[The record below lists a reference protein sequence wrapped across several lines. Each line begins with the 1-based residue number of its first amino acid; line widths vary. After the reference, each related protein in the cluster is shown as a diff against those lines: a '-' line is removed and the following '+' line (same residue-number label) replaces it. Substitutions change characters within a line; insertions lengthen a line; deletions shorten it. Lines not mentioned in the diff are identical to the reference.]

1 MGRLA
6 EGFRA
11 GPGARGIYLTNPR
24 CPCSRPDADIASR
37 CAGDLPQRDEGARC
51 QREPHD
57 AQRYS
62 AWRGPAADALRRVL
76 ALTRWAAVQ
85 YSEEAEKGTLT
96 AGKLADLVILDRNPL
111 TVAPYELHAIDVV
124 QTIKEGEPVWT
135 RE

>member
-1 MGRLA
+1 MLGPERAAYISPTRDVLA
-6 EGFRA
+6 A
-11 GPGARGIYLTNPR
+11 GLTLT
-24 CPCSRPDADIASR
+24 SH
-37 CAGDLPQRDEGARC
+37 
-51 QREPHD
+51 HD
-57 AQRYS
+57 APVTFPNAMRVLDASVNRTTRSGTVLGADQRLTPYE
-62 AWRGPAADALRRVL
+62 GLL

>member
-1 MGRLA
+1 MLGPERAAYISPTRDVLA
-6 EGFRA
+6 A
-11 GPGARGIYLTNPR
+11 GLTLT
-24 CPCSRPDADIASR
+24 SH
-37 CAGDLPQRDEGARC
+37 
-51 QREPHD
+51 HD
-57 AQRYS
+57 APVTFHNAMRVLDASVNRTTRSGAVLGADQRLTPYE
-62 AWRGPAADALRRVL
+62 GLL